1 MRLSKLI
8 EILED
13 AKKEHGD
20 VEVRVQYRDDTLVY
34 EGMDMVIENYFD
46 EEDSVYVL

>member
-20 VEVRVQYRDDTLVY
+20 VEMIPLSMKVW
-34 EGMDMVIENYFD
+34 IW
-46 EEDSVYVL
+46 